1 MEKTNEAIAM
11 ITKKAEELQRIPK
24 RSDFSGDEVCFIKQK
39 LGPWPRALEAA
50 GLKEPPLVSAKEK
63 SRLKRE
69 KRRKL
74 QKIQKKNSVLEN
86 ALPDDTAEISIK
98 DQEEKQ

>member
-1 MEKTNEAIAM
+1 MEQDMKRQEAIQM
-11 ITKKAEELQRIPK
+11 LVNKAQQLQEIPK

-50 GLKEPPLVSAKEK
+50 GLKEPPAVSAKEK

-69 KRRKL
+69 KRRLALKQL
-74 QKIQKKNSVLEN
+74 KKAS
-86 ALPDDTAEISIK
+86 DSS
-98 DQEEKQ
+98 EKTG